1 MGPLYY
7 LGASHVA
14 LVVKNPSASAG
25 DVRDT
30 GLIPGREDPLE
41 EDMATHSS
49 ILVWRS
55 SWTEEPGG
63 LQSMVH
69 KELHKTEATLHAP
82 LYYLPNIL

>member
-49 ILVWRS
+49 ILAWRIPCA
-55 SWTEEPGG
+55 EEPGG
-63 LQSMVH
+63 LQSIGLQRAGH
-69 KELHKTEATLHAP
+69 H
-82 LYYLPNIL
+82 